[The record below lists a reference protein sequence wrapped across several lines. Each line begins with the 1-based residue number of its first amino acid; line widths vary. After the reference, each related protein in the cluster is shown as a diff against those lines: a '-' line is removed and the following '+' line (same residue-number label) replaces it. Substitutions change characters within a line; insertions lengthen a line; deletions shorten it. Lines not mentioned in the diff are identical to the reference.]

1 MARQQALIQHPFA
14 LFDSRVE
21 RLRENLAD
29 FAEKLSEIEK
39 FVPGRDL

>member
-1 MARQQALIQHPFA
+1 MGHLVPHFLVA
-14 LFDSRVE
+14 VE
-21 RLRENLAD
+21 RLRENLD